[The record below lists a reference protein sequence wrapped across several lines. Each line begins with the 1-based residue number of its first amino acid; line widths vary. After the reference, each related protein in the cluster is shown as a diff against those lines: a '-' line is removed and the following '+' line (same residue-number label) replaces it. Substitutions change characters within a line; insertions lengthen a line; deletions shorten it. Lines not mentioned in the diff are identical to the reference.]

1 MNIFRLSEFE
11 TKNFEREEKLTKFEG
26 VLKNLENKVPS
37 KESIN
42 AIKEKAMKVS
52 QAYFLITHLIYYFFC
67 KYYLFQNIL
76 L

>member
-1 MNIFRLSEFE
+1 MIFFRLIDYE

-42 AIKEKAMKVS
+42 AIKEKAVKVS
-52 QAYFLITHLIYYFFC
+52 
-67 KYYLFQNIL
+67 NIRCYHF
-76 L
+76 